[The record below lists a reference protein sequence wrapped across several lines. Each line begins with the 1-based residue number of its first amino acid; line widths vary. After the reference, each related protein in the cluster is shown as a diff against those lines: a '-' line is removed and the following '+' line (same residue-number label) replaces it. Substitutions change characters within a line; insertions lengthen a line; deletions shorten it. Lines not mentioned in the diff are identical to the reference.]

1 MPDISK
7 INGVAIADISK
18 LSGRTLANGDKVMG
32 ITKPTPSET
41 TILSVDFNSVG
52 SVDGSSATLPSGWAK
67 ADSGNMTVYGSTT
80 DSDMGGNQDTRGW
93 VIGTGSTTSSG
104 TGPNG
109 GHQDGVDATD
119 GAQNTTTAHRYMY
132 LEASN
137 PAGSASV
144 RKQHLI
150 RTGELDFSSFSTI
163 TMTFWF
169 HHYSAFQSTDHS
181 GDFGVT
187 ATTDNNDASS
197 GAIGFTSDTAG
208 GATIVYWTADDGSST
223 ASAVRINSSQQTSNA
238 AKWRKAT
245 VDLSAMAGESSVYIY
260 FFSAT
265 KATTYYWCNDTA
277 IDSIKVVGS

>member
-1 MPDISK
+1 MADISK
-7 INGVAIADISK
+7 INGVAIANISK

-80 DSDMGGNQDTRGW
+80 DSDMGSNQNTRGW
-93 VIGTGSTTSSG
+93 VIGTGSTTSSA

-119 GAQNTTTAHRYMY
+119 GAQNTFSSHRYMY

-137 PAGSASV
+137 PAGATSA

-150 RTGELDFSSFSTI
+150 RTGELDFSSFTTI

-169 HHYSAFQSTDHS
+169 HHYSNFGGGDHS

-187 ATTDNNDASS
+187 ATPDNDDASS

-265 KATTYYWCNDTA
+265 KAHTYYWCNDTA
-277 IDSIKVVGS
+277 VDSIKVVGS

>member
-1 MPDISK
+1 
-7 INGVAIADISK
+7 
-18 LSGRTLANGDKVMG
+18 
-32 ITKPTPSET
+32 
-41 TILSVDFNSVG
+41 
-52 SVDGSSATLPSGWAK
+52 
-67 ADSGNMTVYGSTT
+67 
-80 DSDMGGNQDTRGW
+80 
-93 VIGTGSTTSSG
+93 
-104 TGPNG
+104 
-109 GHQDGVDATD
+109 
-119 GAQNTTTAHRYMY
+119 MY

-169 HHYSAFQSTDHS
+169 HQYSAFQSTDHS

-197 GAIGFTSDTAG
+197 GGIGFTSDTAG

-265 KATTYYWCNDTA
+265 KATSYYWCNDTA

>member
-1 MPDISK
+1 MADISK
-7 INGVAIADISK
+7 INNVAIANISK

-93 VIGTGSTTSSG
+93 VIGTGSTTSAA

-109 GHQDGVDATD
+109 GHEDGVDATD
-119 GAQNTTTAHRYMY
+119 GAQNTFSSHRYMY

-137 PAGSASV
+137 PAGASTS

-169 HHYSAFQSTDHS
+169 HHYSAFASADHS